1 MAQRRKRYDRQFKV
15 SAAKVVLSGEMTV
28 KGLSE
33 ELGIKDSTL
42 RRWAREYEE
51 MGDGA
56 FPGNGSPKINK
67 DYEIVKLKKK
77 VEELERENEILKN
90 FRGLLES
97 RPCVRFEFLKEH
109 RGEIGP
115 IKKACG
121 LMKVSKSGFYEYLGR
136 KKSDAQIERE
146 AIEGFVVEAFERHKG
161 RYGYRRIN
169 RELRKSGIVV
179 SEKRVLRIMQKLGLA
194 GKGATRKHRIQK
206 KVEPGD
212 PRLNLVERAFT
223 VGERNRLWVGDI
235 TYIPTREGWLYL
247 AAVID
252 AFSRKVVGW
261 SMSERITEKVAI
273 DAMEQAVG
281 REGPPDDGSLVFHD
295 DRGAQYTSRSFRRC
309 LDSHGIVQSVSRPGT
324 PLDNAVAESFFKTLK
339 RELVKERSY
348 GTRDEAKQDIF
359 KYIELYYNRVRMHST
374 LGYMSPV
381 EYERQYA

>member
-1 MAQRRKRYDRQFKV
+1 M
-15 SAAKVVLSGEMTV
+15 
-28 KGLSE
+28 
-33 ELGIKDSTL
+33 
-42 RRWAREYEE
+42 
-51 MGDGA
+51 
-56 FPGNGSPKINK
+56 
-67 DYEIVKLKKK
+67 
-77 VEELERENEILKN
+77 
-90 FRGLLES
+90 
-97 RPCVRFEFLKEH
+97 RFEFLKEH

-136 KKSDAQIERE
+136 KKSNAQIERE
-146 AIEGFVVEAFERHKG
+146 ALEVFVVEAFERHKG

-169 RELRKSGIVV
+169 RELRKSGVVV

-247 AAVID
+247 AAVTG

-261 SMSERITEKVAI
+261 SMSDRITEKVAI
-273 DAMEQAVG
+273 DAIEQAVG

-295 DRGAQYTSRSFRRC
+295 D
-309 LDSHGIVQSVSRPGT
+309 
-324 PLDNAVAESFFKTLK
+324 
-339 RELVKERSY
+339 
-348 GTRDEAKQDIF
+348 
-359 KYIELYYNRVRMHST
+359 
-374 LGYMSPV
+374 
-381 EYERQYA
+381 

>member
-1 MAQRRKRYDRQFKV
+1 M
-15 SAAKVVLSGEMTV
+15 
-28 KGLSE
+28 
-33 ELGIKDSTL
+33 
-42 RRWAREYEE
+42 
-51 MGDGA
+51 
-56 FPGNGSPKINK
+56 
-67 DYEIVKLKKK
+67 
-77 VEELERENEILKN
+77 
-90 FRGLLES
+90 
-97 RPCVRFEFLKEH
+97 RFEFLKEH

-295 DRGAQYTSRSFRRC
+295 DRGAQYTSGDFQKWC
-309 LDSHGIVQSVSRPGT
+309 AGNNVTQSMGEVGVCW
-324 PLDNAVAESFFKTLK
+324 DNAVAESFFSHLKTEMYHHHDFASHMAA
-339 RELVKERSY
+339 RTAVME
-348 GTRDEAKQDIF
+348 
-359 KYIELYYNRVRMHST
+359 YIESWYNRRRPHANNQG
-374 LGYMSPV
+374 LPPARALA
-381 EYERQYA
+381 EYQNQDQAEQAAA